1 VATIRKQNS
10 KWQAIVRKIG
20 HKQQSKVFPKK
31 ALAERWAKR
40 IETEMVEGIFKD
52 NSEAARTTISAALDR
67 FIVDILPTRKD
78 GGEVE
83 KSKVNLIRKRF
94 GYLFM
99 TSLTADMIEEYVE
112 DRQEDDISNATI
124 IKDLAVIHDLYET
137 ADILW
142 GMPCTNPMTEARRRF
157 KKKKSL
163 QQDKGRDRRLVGN
176 EYELLTTAEARYKG
190 STRSRLIIFAIETAM
205 RREEIARIR
214 WTDINKRDL
223 TLHIPRA
230 KHGPRT
236 IPLSD
241 LAIEVLNS
249 LPIRIDGSV
258 WGMEKK
264 SISRLFGRLVKSL
277 GIENLVFHDL
287 RHEGTSRFFEMPG
300 AIIPDVQLITGHGDW
315 RSLQRYTKLKAT
327 EVGKKLFRPVS
338 VKVKGNVAEIRQ
350 PLSIGAIRRDR
361 EGLV

>member
-1 VATIRKQNS
+1 MATIRKQNS
-10 KWQAIVRKIG
+10 KWQAIVRKVG

-31 ALAERWAKR
+31 ALAERWANK
-40 IETEMVEGIFKD
+40 IETEMAEGIFKD
-52 NSEAARTTISAALDR
+52 NSKAASTTITNALDR
-67 FIVDILPTRKD
+67 YVIDVLPTRRDK
-78 GGEVE
+78 GKVE
-83 KSKVNLIRKRF
+83 KSKVNLIRARF
-94 GYLFM
+94 GHLFM

-142 GMPCTNPMTEARRRF
+142 HMPCTNPMIEARRRF

-163 QQDKGRDRRLVGN
+163 KQDKGRDRRLVGN
-176 EYELLTTAEARYKG
+176 EYELLTTADARYKT
-190 STRSRLIIFAIETAM
+190 SNRNKLIIFAVETAM

-214 WTDINKRDL
+214 WTDINKSDG

-241 LAIEVLNS
+241 EAMEVLNS

-258 WGMEKK
+258 WGVKKK
-264 SISRLFGRLVKSL
+264 SISRLFKRLVKSL
-277 GIENLVFHDL
+277 NIEDLRFHDL
-287 RHEGTSRFFEMPG
+287 RHEGCSRFFEMG
-300 AIIPDVQLITGHGDW
+300 LSIPEVQLITGHGDW

-327 EVGKKLFRPVS
+327 EVGKKLTRPVS
-338 VKVKGNVAEIRQ
+338 VKVVGNVAEIRQ
-350 PLSIGAIRRDR
+350 PLSTTAICRDR
-361 EGLV
+361 ESLV